1 MFRLKTWFWTLSL
14 LFTQTYI
21 LCVLWNI
28 VEPKPVYIRMLEI
41 LLPGFQWLTLG
52 SFLMGMVESFFYGAY
67 VAVAFVTLHNYFY
80 RKDQRYEPAKP
91 GEEHRERGKAA

>member
-14 LFTQTYI
+14 FFTQTYI

-41 LLPGFQWLTLG
+41 FLPGFKWLTRASFFLG
-52 SFLMGMVESFFYGAY
+52 MIESFLYGVY
-67 VAVAFVTLHNYFY
+67 VAVAFVSIHNYFY
-80 RKDQRYEPAKP
+80 RKHEPEPSK
-91 GEEHRERGKAA
+91 ERQERSKAA